1 MKNKILNAF
10 IKSNK
15 LLVFL
20 FILLTISL
28 FSISA
33 WFIYGYCFY
42 DGEKEIQNII
52 DNIIEDNDT
61 NLTMSIKIAEWEK
74 DNIYNT
80 FGTTEEVF
88 LTKPF
93 MDRPP
98 YLKFFALFPLS
109 PLRHPNNPSWIIF
122 SKYGACQENAIL
134 FIEMAEVS
142 GLNARLVKFPAEDHG
157 IAEVEIKNNLWIPFD
172 ATIQKENISSPDPY
186 YYEKHWWGNVSRVY
200 YLDLNGNKNDITNN
214 YTETGEIIIKIVNA
228 TGSPD
233 DYKVNIISTY
243 KGLSAIKGHPNENF
257 TFKYELGDNNYKILI
272 KKEIWWGF
280 GISEYKD
287 TETLMPN
294 QTLEIEIKPDS
305 FNVNWLS
312 ILFSIILIIIV
323 ISVSFVASYYFIKK
337 K

>member
-10 IKSNK
+10 RKSNK

-20 FILLTISL
+20 FILLTFSI
-28 FSISA
+28 FSIST

-80 FGTTEEVF
+80 FGTNEEVF

-122 SKYGACQENAIL
+122 TKYGACQENAIL
-134 FIEMAEVS
+134 FIKMAEVS

-172 ATIQKENISSPDPY
+172 ATIRKENISSPDPY
-186 YYEKHWWGNVSRVY
+186 YYEKYWWGNVSRVY
-200 YLDLNGNKNDITNN
+200 YLDSNGNENDVTKN
-214 YTETGEIIIKIVNA
+214 YTETGELIIKIVNA

-233 DYKVNIISTY
+233 DYKINIISTY
-243 KGLSAIKGHPNENF
+243 KGLPAIKGHLNNNF
-257 TFKYELGDNNYKILI
+257 TFQQELGDNNYKILI
-272 KKEIWWGF
+272 KKDTWWGL
-280 GISEYKD
+280 GISEYKE
-287 TETLMPN
+287 TVTLMPN
-294 QTLEIEIKPDS
+294 QTLDIEIKPVL
-305 FNVNWLS
+305 FYINWISVIFSL
-312 ILFSIILIIIV
+312 SIILVFAIIPYHILKNK
-323 ISVSFVASYYFIKK
+323 I
-337 K
+337 